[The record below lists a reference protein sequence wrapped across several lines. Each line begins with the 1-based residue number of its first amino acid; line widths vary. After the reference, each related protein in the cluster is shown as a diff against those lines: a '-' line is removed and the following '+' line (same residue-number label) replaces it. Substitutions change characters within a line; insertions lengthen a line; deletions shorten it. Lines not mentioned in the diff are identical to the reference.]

1 MTRNIKT
8 TKNIKQDKSH
18 KIESYISKEHKRM
31 GDKIIMK
38 TKKTREEQIKWNKN
52 VKDNRQCH
60 FKYYLPKPKNRRLKE
75 K

>member
-18 KIESYISKEHKRM
+18 KIESYMSKEHKRI
-31 GDKIIMK
+31 GDKIITQ

-52 VKDNRQCH
+52 VKKKGNVISNITYQSPRIGG
-60 FKYYLPKPKNRRLKE
+60 
-75 K
+75 